1 MRSRFDR
8 RVICPHA
15 GALSVKI
22 FVRPRERSFLESFS
36 SLHFLAFQ
44 TRETA
49 GRGRGSRLSAGRVRP
64 GLTGGERF
72 EKDLATAFFV
82 LADATH

>member
-1 MRSRFDR
+1 L
-8 RVICPHA
+8 C
-15 GALSVKI
+15 
-22 FVRPRERSFLESFS
+22 VRANGRFS
-36 SLHFLAFQ
+36 SHFLRFGLADQ

-72 EKDLATAFFV
+72 EKDLARLRFSCSLTRRT
-82 LADATH
+82 LMMMM

>member
-1 MRSRFDR
+1 LSARARTLSQDFCASARTVVS
-8 RVICPHA
+8 RVIFFA
-15 GALSVKI
+15 SVSPIK
-22 FVRPRERSFLESFS
+22 P
-36 SLHFLAFQ
+36 AP
-44 TRETA
+44 TA